1 MYALTPT
8 LSRREREK
16 ERTLQLGEREQ
27 AGRPSKRSRSP
38 SCSLACMLSTSFS
51 LTIPREGMTSIVGP
65 NGSGKSTLV
74 NLLSGV
80 LPLDG
85 GMVIIDGVGMR
96 VVRAYENPDHGLT
109 RTFQEVRLFEQITV
123 WDNIMVVLT
132 ARGLLPALLER
143 VRPAHRHRAQNIL
156 ETVGLWDK
164 RGELAMNLSYG
175 QRKLLEIGR
184 AMALDVQ
191 TYLFDE
197 PFAGLFPRMLERVLS
212 ILKQMRE
219 DGYKIIF
226 VSHNMD
232 IVREMSDHL
241 IVLDSGR
248 LLGEGEADEVLGRQE
263 VIEAYLGA

>member
-1 MYALTPT
+1 MSAQPGDARRPAAIETIDISKLFGAVRAVDDLT
-8 LSRREREK
+8 LS
-16 ERTLQLGEREQ
+16 
-27 AGRPSKRSRSP
+27 
-38 SCSLACMLSTSFS
+38 
-51 LTIPREGMTSIVGP
+51 IPRKGMTSIVGP

-74 NLLSGV
+74 NLLTGV

-85 GMVIIDGVGMR
+85 GIVVIDGAGLRMVK
-96 VVRAYENPDHGLT
+96 AHENPEHNLT
-109 RTFQEVRLFEQITV
+109 RTFQEVRLFEQISV

-132 ARGLLPALLER
+132 ARGVFPALLER
-143 VRPAHRHRAQNIL
+143 ARPAHRQKAQNVL
-156 ETVGLWDK
+156 KTVGLWEK
-164 RGELAMNLSYG
+164 RQDLAMNLSYG

-184 AMALDVQ
+184 AMALDVS

-219 DGYKIIF
+219 EGYTIIF

-232 IVREMSDHL
+232 IVREMSDRL

-248 LLGEGEADEVLGRQE
+248 LLGDGDADEVLSRPE